1 MQVQGHYGEDP
12 RYTKGVPKRYTGPNQ
27 YRGVAYKKKAPKRD
41 SKGLYPNAPEH
52 YRRRSYRRRSH
63 PKEAPEWYR
72 KGSYKKEAPKLRRKK
87 SYKGSYK
94 KEAPKLRRK
103 GSYKK
108 EARKQYHKVP
118 YTKEEPNHY
127 RKVSHMKEHH
137 QPYVP
142 YSEEDNH
149 MSYHMPYHMP
159 YNKDDHMPYEC
170 VDTCGSGYILAHC
183 GYWSGVSKPFAASLA
198 ECKDTCD
205 SLQDG
210 QGGLNCIA
218 FSFGFVCSIYNAFHG
233 IGTVVNDTDYVA
245 CIIAA
250 DHMPYRTTSTTS
262 TTTIAECVDTC
273 GSGFT
278 FAHCG
283 YWSGS
288 FQQFD
293 ASLAKCKFYCDLKQ
307 PACIGFSFG
316 DLGCSLYAAIGAVV
330 SDTDYVAC
338 IFPL

>member
-127 RKVSHMKEHH
+127 RKVSHMKGRHL
-137 QPYVP
+137 PYVP
-142 YSEEDNH
+142 YTKEDNH
-149 MSYHMPYHMP
+149 APHHMPYHMP
-159 YNKDDHMPYEC
+159 YNKDDHMPYTTTSTTTTMAEC
-170 VDTCGSGYILAHC
+170 VDTCGSDYIFAHC
-183 GYWSGVSKPFAASLA
+183 GYWSAASKPFAASLA
-198 ECKDTCD
+198 ECKDSCFN
-205 SLQDG
+205 LQHL
-210 QGGLNCIA
+210 QNGLQCVG
-218 FSFGFVCSIYNAFHG
+218 FSFGDGFCSVNKAFNG

-245 CIIAA
+245 CI
-250 DHMPYRTTSTTS
+250 P
-262 TTTIAECVDTC
+262 
-273 GSGFT
+273 
-278 FAHCG
+278 
-283 YWSGS
+283 
-288 FQQFD
+288 
-293 ASLAKCKFYCDLKQ
+293 AS
-307 PACIGFSFG
+307 
-316 DLGCSLYAAIGAVV
+316 
-330 SDTDYVAC
+330 
-338 IFPL
+338 